1 MQPNCKRENET
12 YVTMSGVITQD
23 KYDKSRYRWDP
34 QLKKV
39 VYTRVNKQS
48 NEGTA
53 EANPKVAEKNDKV
66 SENKFSDKDY
76 GNISQL
82 AMEYVNA
89 HNGYKGMSDSE
100 KQTYSNEFKNSMAKA
115 IKENSYEPVMPFVQN
130 LMNLAKDDIQYEY
143 DNIAVTP
150 ERKEMAKKYLKQIKE
165 MIGKGTGEVERYS
178 RREARID

>member
-100 KQTYSNEFKNSMAKA
+100 KHWMSGDESASHSPGFCM
-115 IKENSYEPVMPFVQN
+115 
-130 LMNLAKDDIQYEY
+130 L
-143 DNIAVTP
+143 
-150 ERKEMAKKYLKQIKE
+150 
-165 MIGKGTGEVERYS
+165 
-178 RREARID
+178 